1 MAEVKIAVGDEVRVH
16 FHAPGAM
23 RSYCE
28 GVVHRMDVAMP
39 EGALRSGAMAHVP
52 SLREP
57 QPEALRHELRERFTA
72 AATARGST

>member
-28 GVVHRMDVAMP
+28 GVVHRMDVTMP
-39 EGALRSGAMAHVP
+39 EGRASVRSHGSRSKSERASA
-52 SLREP
+52 RGT
-57 QPEALRHELRERFTA
+57 ATELRERFTA
-72 AATARGST
+72 AATARGAT

>member
-16 FHAPGAM
+16 FHSPGAM
-23 RSYCE
+23 RSYC
-28 GVVHRMDVAMP
+28 

-72 AATARGST
+72 AATARSLT